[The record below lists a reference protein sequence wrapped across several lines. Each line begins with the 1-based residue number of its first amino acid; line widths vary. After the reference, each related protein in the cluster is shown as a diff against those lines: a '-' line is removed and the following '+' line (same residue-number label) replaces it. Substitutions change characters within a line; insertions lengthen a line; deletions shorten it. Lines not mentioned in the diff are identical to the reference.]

1 MLNKSPIRMK
11 IKEVPP
17 ALLSSLLS
25 DHNLSHIDVN
35 ADVDMASTSENTPV
49 IDQAR
54 KNLKAHI
61 VRTGQPDDDGLAYF
75 DPDNVTPDRPLTAYY
90 NIPDKNISTKLI
102 FDSLISIGIPANAVP
117 CLQR

>member
-1 MLNKSPIRMK
+1 MK

-35 ADVDMASTSENTPV
+35 ADADMASTSENTPV

-54 KNLKAHI
+54 K
-61 VRTGQPDDDGLAYF
+61 QPEGSHSE
-75 DPDNVTPDRPLTAYY
+75 NW
-90 NIPDKNISTKLI
+90 
-102 FDSLISIGIPANAVP
+102 PA
-117 CLQR
+117 